1 MKKLTL
7 FLLLVSG
14 CATSSLSV
22 EKVSENAKFILDILQ
37 INSKSL
43 ICKNDIIPNTM
54 ICTSIDIENKISL
67 LSCDNNQCV
76 IIKR

>member
-1 MKKLTL
+1 MKKLIL
-7 FLLLVSG
+7 SLLLVSG

-22 EKVSENAKFILDILQ
+22 EKVSENAKFILDVLQ
-37 INSKSL
+37 IDSKSL
-43 ICKNDIIPNTM
+43 ICKNSMTPNTM
-54 ICTSIDIENKISL
+54 ICTSIDSENKISL